1 MGFLYLSIVNCKLQ
15 ELKTNLQIYFVCI
28 IVGLSVLNIPSL
40 ISFLMVTLFL
50 RSSVVVF
57 YPSWIFQRA
66 CGPVHRYTVQLSS
79 KWKKISMCIPEGR
92 GPLTSWKKLKL
103 LLSQTQLNVSRA
115 DINVRKTASARSWGT
130 AKSWAKLSSNH
141 QQNSCLLWIPFL
153 CYDLIFLDQF
163 ASGLKLYVRNNR
175 YSCTSPACLHHFSLI
190 SF

>member
-1 MGFLYLSIVNCKLQ
+1 
-15 ELKTNLQIYFVCI
+15 
-28 IVGLSVLNIPSL
+28 
-40 ISFLMVTLFL
+40 
-50 RSSVVVF
+50 
-57 YPSWIFQRA
+57 
-66 CGPVHRYTVQLSS
+66 
-79 KWKKISMCIPEGR
+79 MCIPEGR

-153 CYDLIFLDQF
+153 CYELIFLDQF

-190 SF
+190 SFWMLCLLALPENSWPHMFAVVPAEGPLSRGEKKPFFLWIVRLLFVWLAA